1 MELQNMT
8 IRKNPAII
16 RQNAAKEENLVLVLV
31 VLRMTEGMTKILHFD
46 HIEYKLRQ
54 KTSFSFTVL
63 QNPEKMPFP
72 EFTLF
77 AAWSIF
83 NVFCLFR
90 TEFPS
95 DGNFQIILIIYV
107 L

>member
-1 MELQNMT
+1 MLVKSNSFPLLEKNLTMELQNMT

-16 RQNAAKEENLVLVLV
+16 RQNAAKEENLVLVRV

-77 AAWSIF
+77 AA
-83 NVFCLFR
+83 
-90 TEFPS
+90 
-95 DGNFQIILIIYV
+95 
-107 L
+107 

>member
-1 MELQNMT
+1 MEPQNMT

-46 HIEYKLRQ
+46 HIE
-54 KTSFSFTVL
+54 SFSFTVL

-77 AAWSIF
+77 AA
-83 NVFCLFR
+83 
-90 TEFPS
+90 
-95 DGNFQIILIIYV
+95 
-107 L
+107 